1 MKILKYGS
9 RGPAVQL
16 LQLGLSRAGY
26 GELKTDGIFGPA
38 TKNALVRF
46 QQNMGLSADGVAG
59 PVTQRVLRPYYTG
72 YLIHLIR
79 PGDTLYSI
87 SRIYGAD
94 LAAITAANPTAAAGN
109 LRPGAALTVPL
120 PFDIVPTTIDY
131 TSTLVSYCVQG
142 LAARYPA
149 LALGEAGRSVMGT
162 PLWYLRAGT
171 GQNRVLY
178 NATHHANEWIT
189 TPVLLKFAEDLCKAC
204 TSGGN
209 IFGQSAREMLTTSS
223 IYIFPAVNPDGMDLV
238 TGELQSGTYYDY
250 ARAISARYPQYPF
263 PSGWKANIRGVD
275 LNLQYPAGWEKA
287 RENKE
292 ALGVVSPAPADY
304 VGPSP
309 LYAPESRAMYDF
321 TLALDPALTL
331 SYHTQGN
338 VIYWRFQD
346 YEPKN
351 AKKIAETFAAVSGY
365 AVEETPYASA
375 FAGYKDWFIQ
385 QYDRPGYTIECGRGE
400 NPLPISDFDRI
411 YADNLGILTM
421 GAVVTV

>member
-9 RGPAVQL
+9 RGPSVQL
-16 LQLGLSRAGY
+16 LQLGLNRAGY
-26 GELKTDGIFGPA
+26 DELKTDGIFGPV

-46 QQNMGLSADGVAG
+46 QQNLGLAADGVAG

-87 SRIYGAD
+87 SRAYGAD
-94 LAAITAANPTAAAGN
+94 LAAVTAANPGTAAGN

-131 TSTLVSYCVQG
+131 TSALVSYCVQG

-149 LALGEAGRSVMGT
+149 LTLGEAGRSVMGA

-171 GQNRVLY
+171 GPNRVLY

-189 TPVLLKFAEDLCKAC
+189 TPVLLKFTEDLCKAC

-209 IFGQSAREMLTTSS
+209 IFGQPAKELLTSSS
-223 IYIFPAVNPDGMDLV
+223 IYIFPAVNPDGIDLV
-238 TGELQSGTYYDY
+238 TGELGSGTYFDY
-250 ARAISARYPQYPF
+250 ARAIAARYPQYPF
-263 PSGWKANIRGVD
+263 PSGWKANIRGID

-292 ALGVVSPAPADY
+292 AMGVVSPAPADY
-304 VGPSP
+304 VGPTP

-338 VIYWRFQD
+338 VIYWRFLD

-351 AKKIAETFAAVSGY
+351 AEKIAETFAAVSGY

-385 QYDRPGYTIECGRGE
+385 QYDRPGYTIECGLGE
-400 NPLPISDFDRI
+400 NPLPISEFDRI

-421 GAVVTV
+421 GAIVTA